1 MRVIAISGKA
11 ESGKD
16 TIAKEIKYLLEEQNY
31 KVMIIHFADVLKFV
45 CRQYFDWNGEK
56 DEYGRTLLQQ
66 VGTEMREKNNPNMWV
81 NITKELIRGIGV
93 EFDYVLVPD
102 TRFKEEIEM
111 LNEYFDCTSIRVLRQ
126 DIDSDGIARVHVNNL
141 TDEQRAHK
149 SERDLDD
156 YKFDLFITNDCYI
169 DNDSVNDVTLKAL
182 CNRLIKILI
191 RLNLEDKNESI

>member
-1 MRVIAISGKA
+1 MRVVAISGKA

-16 TIAKEIKYLLEEQNY
+16 TIAKEIKQLLEEQNY

-111 LNEYFDCTSIRVLRQ
+111 LNEYFDCISVRVLRQ
-126 DIDSDGIARVHVNNL
+126 DIDAYGVTRVHVNHL

-149 SERDLDD
+149 SECDLDD
-156 YKFDLFITNDCYI
+156 YKFDFFISNDYYI
-169 DNDSVNDVTLKAL
+169 NQDLVNDAALKAL
-182 CNRLIKILI
+182 CDRFVKVLI
-191 RLNLEDKNESI
+191 RF

>member
-1 MRVIAISGKA
+1 MKVIAISGKA

-16 TIAKEIKYLLEEQNY
+16 TIAKMLKQQLEEHNY

-56 DEYGRTLLQQ
+56 DEHGRTLLQQ

-102 TRFKEEIEM
+102 TRFKEEMEM

-126 DIDSDGIARVHVNNL
+126 DINSYGMASDHINHL
-141 TDEQRAHK
+141 TNEQRAHK
-149 SERDLDD
+149 SECDLDN
-156 YKFDLFITNDCYI
+156 YKFDYFIINNYYINNDDI
-169 DNDSVNDVTLKAL
+169 NNITLKAL
-182 CNRLIKILI
+182 CSGIIKMINQ
-191 RLNLEDKNESI
+191 R

>member
-1 MRVIAISGKA
+1 MRVVAISGKA

-45 CRQYFDWNGEK
+45 CRQYFDWDGQK
-56 DEYGRTLLQQ
+56 DDYGRSLLQQ

-81 NITKELIRGIGV
+81 NITKELIRGIGA
-93 EFDYVLVPD
+93 EFDWVLVPD
-102 TRFKEEIEM
+102 TRFKEEINM

-126 DIDSDGIARVHVNNL
+126 DIDSYGIASDHINHL

-149 SERDLDD
+149 SECDLDD
-156 YKFDLFITNDCYI
+156 YKFDHFIINNYYINNDDI
-169 DNDSVNDVTLKAL
+169 NNITLKAL
-182 CNRLIKILI
+182 CSGIIKMINQ
-191 RLNLEDKNESI
+191 R

>member
-1 MRVIAISGKA
+1 MRVVAISGKA

-45 CRQYFDWNGEK
+45 CRQYFDWDGQK
-56 DEYGRTLLQQ
+56 DDYGRSLLQQ

-81 NITKELIRGIGV
+81 NITKELIRGIGA
-93 EFDYVLVPD
+93 EFDWVLVPD
-102 TRFKEEIEM
+102 TRFKEEINM

-126 DIDSDGIARVHVNNL
+126 DIDSYGISHVHINNL

-156 YKFDLFITNDCYI
+156 YKFDLFITNDYYI
-169 DNDSVNDVTLKAL
+169 DHDSINDVTLKAL

-191 RLNLEDKNESI
+191 RLSLEDKNESI

>member
-1 MRVIAISGKA
+1 MKVIAISGKA

-16 TIAKEIKYLLEEQNY
+16 TIAKEIKQLLEKQNY

-56 DEYGRTLLQQ
+56 DEQGRTLLQQ

-81 NITKELIRGIGV
+81 NITKELINGIGV

-102 TRFKEEIEM
+102 TRFKEEINM
-111 LNEYFDCTSIRVLRQ
+111 LNEYFDCISVRVLRQ
-126 DIDSDGIARVHVNNL
+126 DIDSDGVASDHINHL

-149 SERDLDD
+149 SECDLDD
-156 YKFDLFITNDCYI
+156 YKFDYFIINNYYINNDDI
-169 DNDSVNDVTLKAL
+169 NNITLKAL
-182 CNRLIKILI
+182 CSGIIKMINQ
-191 RLNLEDKNESI
+191 R

>member
-45 CRQYFDWNGEK
+45 CRQYFDWDGQK
-56 DEYGRTLLQQ
+56 DDYGRSLLQQ

-81 NITKELIRGIGV
+81 NITKELIRGIGA
-93 EFDYVLVPD
+93 EFDWVLVPD
-102 TRFKEEIEM
+102 TRFKEEINM

-126 DIDSDGIARVHVNNL
+126 DINSYGMASDHINHL
-141 TDEQRAHK
+141 TNEQRAHK
-149 SERDLDD
+149 SECDLDN
-156 YKFDLFITNDCYI
+156 YKFFNYRIVNNYYINNDTF
-169 DNDSVNDVTLKAL
+169 NSLALKAL
-182 CNRLIKILI
+182 CNGLIMTI
-191 RLNLEDKNESI
+191 LEDKNESI

>member
-1 MRVIAISGKA
+1 MKVIAISGKA

-16 TIAKEIKYLLEEQNY
+16 TIAKMLKQQLEEQNY

-81 NITKELIRGIGV
+81 NITKELIRGIGA

-102 TRFKEEIEM
+102 TRFKEEINM
-111 LNEYFDCTSIRVLRQ
+111 LNEYFNCLSVRILRQ

-141 TDEQRAHK
+141 TNEQRAHK
-149 SERDLDD
+149 SECDLDD
-156 YKFDLFITNDCYI
+156 YKFDFFISNDYYI
-169 DNDSVNDVTLKAL
+169 NHDSVNDATLKAL
-182 CNRLIKILI
+182 CDRFVKVLI
-191 RLNLEDKNESI
+191 RF

>member
-1 MRVIAISGKA
+1 MKVIAISGKA

-16 TIAKEIKYLLEEQNY
+16 TIAKMLKQQLEEQNY

-81 NITKELIRGIGV
+81 NITKELIRGIGA

-102 TRFKEEIEM
+102 TRFKEEINM
-111 LNEYFDCTSIRVLRQ
+111 LNEYFDCTSVRVLRQ
-126 DIDSDGIARVHVNNL
+126 DINSYGMASDHVNHL
-141 TDEQRAHK
+141 TNDQRAHK
-149 SERDLDD
+149 SECDLDD
-156 YKFDLFITNDCYI
+156 YKFDYFIINNYYINNDDI
-169 DNDSVNDVTLKAL
+169 NNITLKAL
-182 CNRLIKILI
+182 CSGIIKMINQ
-191 RLNLEDKNESI
+191 R

>member
-16 TIAKEIKYLLEEQNY
+16 TIAKEIKQLLEEQNY

-81 NITKELIRGIGV
+81 SITEELIRGIGC
-93 EFDYVLVPD
+93 EFDWVIVPD
-102 TRFKEEIEM
+102 TRFKKEINM
-111 LNEYFDCTSIRVLRQ
+111 LSQNFDCVSLRILRQ
-126 DIDSDGIARVHVNNL
+126 DIDSYGMVSDHVNYL
-141 TDEQRAHK
+141 TDKQRAHK
-149 SERDLDD
+149 SECDLDD
-156 YKFDLFITNDCYI
+156 YKFNHIIINNYYINNDDI
-169 DNDSVNDVTLKAL
+169 NDIALKAL
-182 CNRLIKILI
+182 CSGIIKVI
-191 RLNLEDKNESI
+191 NQC

>member
-1 MRVIAISGKA
+1 MKVIAISGKA

-16 TIAKEIKYLLEEQNY
+16 TIAKMLKQQLEEQNY

-81 NITKELIRGIGV
+81 NITKELIRGIGA

-111 LNEYFDCTSIRVLRQ
+111 LNEYFNCLSVRILRK
-126 DIDSDGIARVHVNNL
+126 DIDSDDIARVHVNNL

-149 SERDLDD
+149 SECDLDD
-156 YKFDLFITNDCYI
+156 YKFDLFITNDYYI
-169 DNDSVNDVTLKAL
+169 DNDSINDVTLKAL

-191 RLNLEDKNESI
+191 RLNLEDKHESI

>member
-1 MRVIAISGKA
+1 MRVVAISGKA

-16 TIAKEIKYLLEEQNY
+16 TIAKEIKQLLEEQNY
-31 KVMIIHFADVLKFV
+31 KAMIIHFADVLKFV

-111 LNEYFDCTSIRVLRQ
+111 LNEYFDCISVRVLRQ
-126 DIDSDGIARVHVNNL
+126 DIDAYGVTRVHVNNL

-156 YKFDLFITNDCYI
+156 YKFDLFITNDYYI

>member
-1 MRVIAISGKA
+1 MKVIAISGKA

-45 CRQYFDWNGEK
+45 CRQYFDWDGQK
-56 DEYGRTLLQQ
+56 DDYGRSLLQQ

-102 TRFKEEIEM
+102 TRFKEEINM
-111 LNEYFDCTSIRVLRQ
+111 LNEYFDCISVRVLRQ
-126 DIDSDGIARVHVNNL
+126 DIDVYGVTRVHVNHL

-149 SERDLDD
+149 SECDLDN
-156 YKFDLFITNDCYI
+156 YEFDFFITNDYHI
-169 DNDSVNDVTLKAL
+169 NQDLVNDAALKAL
-182 CNRLIKILI
+182 CDRFIKVINRH
-191 RLNLEDKNESI
+191 

>member
-1 MRVIAISGKA
+1 MRVVAISGKA

-45 CRQYFDWNGEK
+45 CRQYFDWDGQK
-56 DEYGRTLLQQ
+56 DDYGRSLLQQ

-81 NITKELIRGIGV
+81 NITKELINGIGV

-102 TRFKEEIEM
+102 TRFKEEINM
-111 LNEYFDCTSIRVLRQ
+111 LNEYFDCISVRVLRQ
-126 DIDSDGIARVHVNNL
+126 DINSDGVASDHINHL

-149 SERDLDD
+149 SECDLDIH
-156 YKFDLFITNDCYI
+156 KFNYIIINSYYI
-169 DNDSVNDVTLKAL
+169 DNEAANNTTLEMIWNKF
-182 CNRLIKILI
+182 IKMII
-191 RLNLEDKNESI
+191 SIDLEDKHESV

>member
-1 MRVIAISGKA
+1 MRVVAISGKA

-45 CRQYFDWNGEK
+45 CRQYFDWDGQK
-56 DEYGRTLLQQ
+56 DDYGRSLLQQ

-81 NITKELIRGIGV
+81 NITKELIRGIGA

-102 TRFKEEIEM
+102 TRFKEEINM

-126 DIDSDGIARVHVNNL
+126 DINSYGMASDHINHL
-141 TDEQRAHK
+141 TNEQRAHK
-149 SERDLDD
+149 SECDLDD
-156 YKFDLFITNDCYI
+156 YKFDHFIINNYYINNDDI
-169 DNDSVNDVTLKAL
+169 NNITLKAL
-182 CNRLIKILI
+182 CSGIIKMINQ
-191 RLNLEDKNESI
+191 R

>member
-1 MRVIAISGKA
+1 MKVIAISGKA

-16 TIAKEIKYLLEEQNY
+16 TIAKEIKQLLEEQNY

-45 CRQYFDWNGEK
+45 CHQYFDWNGEK

-111 LNEYFDCTSIRVLRQ
+111 LNEYFDCVSVRVLRQ
-126 DIDSDGIARVHVNNL
+126 DIDAYGVTRVHINNL

-149 SERDLDD
+149 SECDLDD
-156 YKFDLFITNDCYI
+156 YKFDFFISNDYYI
-169 DNDSVNDVTLKAL
+169 NHDSVNDVTLKAL
-182 CNRLIKILI
+182 CDRFVKVLI
-191 RLNLEDKNESI
+191 RL

>member
-1 MRVIAISGKA
+1 MKVIAISGKA

-81 NITKELIRGIGV
+81 NITKELIRGIGA

-102 TRFKEEIEM
+102 TRFKEEINM

-126 DIDSDGIARVHVNNL
+126 NINSYGMASDHVNHL
-141 TDEQRAHK
+141 TNEQRAHK
-149 SERDLDD
+149 SECDLDD
-156 YKFDLFITNDCYI
+156 YKFDYFIINNYYINNDDI
-169 DNDSVNDVTLKAL
+169 NNITLKAL
-182 CNRLIKILI
+182 CSGIIKMINQ
-191 RLNLEDKNESI
+191 R